1 MACVYYIHAGI
12 FFFNYTFFKEWYVI
26 FKAIDFSNFKPMP
39 RSMNYLISDEYSI
52 LVLLRVLK
60 ITDILYCTVEV
71 FNHFT
76 CCRLSHELV
85 ELSLQFLICPFPFLY
100 LSALFFLPTPTQTH
114 AQIYT
119 HMHAYI
125 HVYMQ
130 LQVPFQMGKW
140 SSGFLASW
148 CRILPKEPCCSW
160 FGDINDMIVLLEPSL
175 TALSL
180 PLSVSLSP
188 CLLLLTE
195 PGLQRDQL
203 SHPWRLT
210 VTGKQRAVLLFF
222 SEQTQVS
229 YYGLNLV
236 YCHLNLRSLSLVS
249 DNVLL
254 WKNIIYWR
262 TILHQ
267 TW

>member
-1 MACVYYIHAGI
+1 
-12 FFFNYTFFKEWYVI
+12 
-26 FKAIDFSNFKPMP
+26 MP

-100 LSALFFLPTPTQTH
+100 LSPLFFLPTPTQTH

-180 PLSVSLSP
+180 PLS
-188 CLLLLTE
+188 
-195 PGLQRDQL
+195 L
-203 SHPWRLT
+203 SHPAFCYWQNLGSKETSFLIPEDLQSPVSRELYFSSSVNRHKCPTMVWTWYT
-210 VTGKQRAVLLFF
+210 VT
-222 SEQTQVS
+222 
-229 YYGLNLV
+229 
-236 YCHLNLRSLSLVS
+236 
-249 DNVLL
+249 
-254 WKNIIYWR
+254 
-262 TILHQ
+262 
-267 TW
+267 